1 MRTLAQ
7 DPSHTCGF
15 GMECFLGGN
24 YRMLFQVYIDHD
36 LLIFGNFRMERRKCL
51 ERMQV
56 VELHIT
62 TFN

>member
-7 DPSHTCGF
+7 DPSHTCGS

-36 LLIFGNFRMERRKCL
+36 LLIFENFRMRSDEN
-51 ERMQV
+51 V
-56 VELHIT
+56 
-62 TFN
+62 